1 MGLNIKKHLRMTL
14 TAGIVIA
21 GIVEGI
27 VVISIYLN
35 TGNID
40 IHPIESLMQFILIV
54 GMFVIGVP
62 IILYIVGIRK
72 GDEILA
78 DERTVSIAHKSA
90 TNAYIVVQIL
100 LILYIAW
107 KYGHTGEFDGLIAAI
122 LFTGCLI
129 HDISQRYYRRRV
141 A

>member
-1 MGLNIKKHLRMTL
+1 
-14 TAGIVIA
+14 
-21 GIVEGI
+21 
-27 VVISIYLN
+27 
-35 TGNID
+35 
-40 IHPIESLMQFILIV
+40 MQFTLIV

-78 DERTVSIAHKSA
+78 DERTVSISHKSA

-107 KYGHTGEFDGLIAAI
+107 KYGHTREFDGLIAAI

-129 HDISQRYYRRRV
+129 HDISQRYYRRRTM
-141 A
+141 